1 MILHNPAMAL
11 ERFEEISYMIKK
23 GMDPNE
29 FLKVEDSRNYQAAA
43 DSQNEYV
50 QKMAPHFA
58 QGEPDEEGV
67 IPQPDPLAT
76 QVQDLMSESKVWQW
90 AGIGFGEAETY
101 RL

>member
-1 MILHNPAMAL
+1 MGIKSSGGDTLYNHLQKVFEHMILHNPAMAL

-43 DSQNEYV
+43 ASQNEYV
-50 QKMAPHFA
+50 EKMAPHFA

-76 QVQDLMSESKVWQW
+76 
-90 AGIGFGEAETY
+90 
-101 RL
+101 